1 METHAF
7 FLRPDIQPGGRA
19 RQPREGEG
27 SNGELSEPLRTLA
40 EEAGLTMRRSPHTPY
55 TAPALEATEH
65 AKQNGLEIPFHHA
78 VYRAYWERGE
88 DIEQVSVLKAAAV
101 EVGLDPD
108 KLEEALSKQ
117 THTGTVQQQYQEA
130 LSHGINGIPAFTIGK
145 YLFTGAHPYEFFK
158 QVIDKVIEENE
169 AEGQ

>member
-19 RQPREGEG
+19 RQQREGEG
-27 SNGELSEPLRTLA
+27 ANGELSEPLRSLA
-40 EEAGLTMRRSPHTPY
+40 KEAGLTMRRSPHTPY
-55 TAPALEATEH
+55 TVPALEATEH

-101 EVGLDPD
+101 EVGLDAG

-117 THTGTVQQQYQEA
+117 THTGTVQQQYQDA

-158 QVIDKVIEENE
+158 QVIDRVIEEGE
-169 AEGQ
+169 SEE

>member
-1 METHAF
+1 VETHAF
-7 FLRPDIQPGGRA
+7 FLRPDMELGGRD

-27 SNGELSEPLRTLA
+27 PNGELNEPLRTLA

-55 TAPALEATEH
+55 TVPALEATEH

-101 EVGLDPD
+101 EVGLDAG

-117 THTGTVQQQYQEA
+117 THTGTVQQQYQDA

-158 QVIDKVIEENE
+158 QVIDRVIEEGE
-169 AEGQ
+169 SED